1 MRNTKLT
8 EKAKRLI
15 NWSELSEHLAH
26 NKDSIRSTR
35 TPDKY
40 KNEIDEL
47 LKYIESWLNCKELT
61 TKDEILL
68 NIEFEVG
75 QKIITVADELR
86 KLGKNPFINQ

>member
-1 MRNTKLT
+1 MRNTELT

-26 NKDSIRSTR
+26 NKDSIRSNR

-47 LKYIESWLNCKELT
+47 LKYIEAWLNCKELT
-61 TKDEILL
+61 TKEDIISEVEHKVKEHIQTVVTEIQ
-68 NIEFEVG
+68 NI
-75 QKIITVADELR
+75 
-86 KLGKNPFINQ
+86 GKNPFIKH